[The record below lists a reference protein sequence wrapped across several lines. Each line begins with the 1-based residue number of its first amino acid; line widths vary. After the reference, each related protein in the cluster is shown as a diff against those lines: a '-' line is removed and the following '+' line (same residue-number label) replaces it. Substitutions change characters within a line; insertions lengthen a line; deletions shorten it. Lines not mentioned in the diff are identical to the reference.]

1 MKQFSAQYI
10 FTNSGKPLKR
20 GIITTDNEGVI
31 ISVEDTGG
39 FPVERGSVEFFNGII
54 IPGFVNCHCHLE
66 LSHMKGT
73 AERGTGL
80 GNFIEQVR
88 SKRDNGIE
96 SIIYHSEK
104 ADYEMLTEGVV
115 LCADICN
122 TASSF
127 GIKVNSPI
135 KYINLLEVFGIDP
148 AKAQKRI
155 DEIIKVADICSKMS
169 LPCYIVP
176 HAVYSTSL
184 PLFRLIKEISIDNKI
199 TSIHFMESDGEKEF
213 LNNHSGTIAAS
224 YRKSGL
230 MPPVPETVASHSEAV
245 RDEIT
250 SSGNLILVHNTFS
263 DRETVEMVT
272 KRGNTFWCLCPGSNL
287 FIEDIL
293 PPVYM
298 LKEAGCDIVIGTDS
312 FASGDNLSILG
323 EIKILQEKFPLL
335 SLDEL
340 VGWATLNGARALGET
355 ENYGSLRP
363 GKKPG
368 LLLLSNTD
376 LINLRLLP
384 QTSVRRLI

>member
-1 MKQFSAQYI
+1 MKQYSAQYI
-10 FTNSGKPLKR
+10 FTNSGQPLKR
-20 GIITTDNEGVI
+20 GIVTTDNEGVI

-39 FPVERGSVEFFNGII
+39 LPFERHSVEFFNGII

-66 LSHMKGT
+66 LSHMIGT

-80 GNFIEQVR
+80 AGFIEQVR
-88 SKRDNGIE
+88 SKRDTVIE
-96 SIIYHSEK
+96 NIISHSER
-104 ADYEMLTEGVV
+104 ADNEMFTEGVV

-122 TASSF
+122 TDSSF
-127 GIKVNSPI
+127 SIKVNSRI

-148 AKAQKRI
+148 SKAQKRI
-155 DEIIKVADICSKMS
+155 DEIKKVADVCSNMNLS
-169 LPCYIVP
+169 YYVVP

-184 PLFRLIKEISIDNKI
+184 PLFRLIKEISARNKV
-199 TSIHFMESDGEKEF
+199 TSIHFLETDGENEF
-213 LNNHSGTIAAS
+213 LKNHSGTIAVS

-230 MPPVPETVASHSEAV
+230 MPPVPETVVSHSEAV
-245 RDEIT
+245 LNEIT

-263 DRETVEMVT
+263 DRETIEIVS
-272 KRGNTFWCLCPGSNL
+272 KRGNTFWCLCPRSNL
-287 FIEDIL
+287 FIEDKL

-312 FASGDNLSILG
+312 LASGDNLSILG
-323 EIKILQEKFPLL
+323 ELKILQDKFPLL

-340 VGWATLNGARALGET
+340 IGWATVNGARALGEF
-355 ENYGSLRP
+355 ENYGSIEP

-368 LLLLSNTD
+368 LLLLRNTD

-384 QTSVRRLI
+384 ESSVARLI

>member
-10 FTNSGKPLKR
+10 FTNSGQPLKR

-39 FPVERGSVEFFNGII
+39 FPVERRSVEYFNGII

-73 AERGTGL
+73 AERGAGL
-80 GNFIEQVR
+80 GSFIEQVR
-88 SKRDNGIE
+88 SKRDTSIE
-96 SIIYHSEK
+96 SIISHSEK
-104 ADYEMLTEGVV
+104 ADNEMFIEGVV

-127 GIKVNSPI
+127 GIKISSRI
-135 KYINLLEVFGIDP
+135 KYINLLEVFGIDQ

-155 DEIIKVADICSKMS
+155 NEIIKVADKCSNMNLS
-169 LPCYIVP
+169 CYVVP

-184 PLFRLIKEISIDNKI
+184 PLFRIIKEISTHNKV
-199 TSIHFMESDGEKEF
+199 TSIHFMETAGEREF
-213 LNNHSGTIAAS
+213 LNNHSGAIAIS
-224 YRKSGL
+224 YLKSGL
-230 MPPVPETVASHSEAV
+230 MPPVPETVVSHSDAV
-245 RDEIT
+245 LNEMT

-263 DRETVEMVT
+263 DRETIEMIN

-287 FIEDIL
+287 FIEDKL

-298 LKEAGCDIVIGTDS
+298 MKEAGCDIVIGTDS
-312 FASGDNLSILG
+312 LASGDNLSILG
-323 EIKILQEKFPLL
+323 ELKILQEKFPLL

-340 VGWATLNGARALGET
+340 IGWATVNGARALGEI
-355 ENYGSLRP
+355 ENYGSIEP

-368 LLLLSNTD
+368 LLLLRDTD
-376 LINLRLLP
+376 LINLKLMP
-384 QTSVRRLI
+384 QSSISRLI